1 MVQDSKKRFNE
12 KALLTEIEKRGMTGR
27 RQAPVE
33 VFYDETPAGLFF
45 LDILVE
51 EQVVVEIKAFAHQL
65 TGDELAQVINYVKAG
80 EFPVGLLLNFGR
92 RSLEYRRVFHLRIHH
107 SHPAYRTG

>member
-1 MVQDSKKRFNE
+1 
-12 KALLTEIEKRGMTGR
+12 MTAR

-92 RSLEYRRVFHLRIHH
+92 RSLEYRRVFPPRDSPTPVQRIGRDNVRK
-107 SHPAYRTG
+107 SFLPDPPEK